1 MTTIFSECTS
11 SLNLKSRQFQPLDG
25 KRLQAHSTVCETS
38 AEWQQLQLR
47 VHTFTACAV
56 VGLAMLPDKLN
67 PLVRPLME
75 AARREENILV
85 QGYAA
90 SNIARLLQL
99 CSTRSP
105 CPNAKIVKNL
115 CSSVCVDPML
125 TPSAACPVPPAS
137 APAIQES
144 SKGERNTITFIFSVT
159 ALIYETRAERICG

>member
-1 MTTIFSECTS
+1 DHHLLRMHLLPEPQVTPVPAAGQQEAT
-11 SLNLKSRQFQPLDG
+11 G
-25 KRLQAHSTVCETS
+25 S

-67 PLVRPLME
+67 PVVRPLME
-75 AARREENILV
+75 AARREENTLV

-99 CSTRSP
+99 CAARSP

-115 CSSVCVDPML
+115 CSSVCVDPLL

-137 APAIQES
+137 TPAIQES
-144 SKGERNTITFIFSVT
+144 SK
-159 ALIYETRAERICG
+159 